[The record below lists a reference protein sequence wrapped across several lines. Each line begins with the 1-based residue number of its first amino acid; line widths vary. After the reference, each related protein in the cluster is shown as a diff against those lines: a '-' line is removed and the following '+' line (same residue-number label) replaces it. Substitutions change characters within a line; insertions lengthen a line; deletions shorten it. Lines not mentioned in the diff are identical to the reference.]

1 MCVNDMNMIGDNIDE
16 VRTKLLRL
24 GFDILSCHEEILIV
38 SKRFIYQSDIKQI
51 ENLIDAM
58 NGVLVRDL
66 LDIPYLEIIFVI
78 HYAYLIYTS
87 LHWTRHLGQ
96 L

>member
-24 GFDILSCHEEILIV
+24 GFDILGCNEEILIV

-51 ENLIDAM
+51 ENLIDAW
-58 NGVLVRDL
+58 
-66 LDIPYLEIIFVI
+66 YIFDNKLTIQVKNMV
-78 HYAYLIYTS
+78 
-87 LHWTRHLGQ
+87 
-96 L
+96 